1 MESSQDKIN
10 RLKAEIAAEESKQRN
25 CRHNYDKSVFAA
37 PFKKAFVEKEEYL
50 TGEYEHHGVDHWP
63 KTAWRDKTVY
73 KWVRKCTLC
82 GYEQVT
88 RQPVFRPL
96 TCLSCLD
103 LTPYN
108 KYFVGATL
116 DFLSP
121 NYETLLLA

>member
-73 KWVRKCTLC
+73 KWAA
-82 GYEQVT
+82 
-88 RQPVFRPL
+88 RP
-96 TCLSCLD
+96 
-103 LTPYN
+103 
-108 KYFVGATL
+108 
-116 DFLSP
+116 
-121 NYETLLLA
+121 